1 MFGWFACLTLPLNLD
16 TEKGSLVMT
25 SSIRTILAAAALL
38 LAVASV
44 QSQTRYTYSTS
55 GDEVTDSKTGLVWR
69 RCSEGQSWSGSTC
82 TGTAATYTH
91 EQALVHAKAQMGT
104 AGWRLPNVK
113 ELTSIVDSTR
123 LSPAIDLAAFPATPS
138 AYYWS
143 STSYAGLS
151 SSAWDIGFDN
161 GVVNGHYRGNSYHV
175 RLVR

>member
-1 MFGWFACLTLPLNLD
+1 
-16 TEKGSLVMT
+16 MT

-44 QSQTRYTYSTS
+44 QSQTQTRYTYSTA

-123 LSPAIDLAAFPATPS
+123 TDPAIDPAAFPATPS
-138 AYYWS
+138 YYYWS
-143 STSYAGLS
+143 STPYGGVPISV
-151 SSAWDIGFDN
+151 WDVSFNFGN
-161 GVVNGHYRGNSYHV
+161 LNGHYRGYSYHV